1 MTFRDVA
8 IKNFKFNIRKYKA
21 YILSCSFSVMIFF
34 MYLTLFFNKGVV
46 EKFKGTF
53 IHDIMTAVL
62 LVIIFYSA
70 FFINYAQASFFKSR
84 KKEFGLFLTLGMVKK
99 DINKIIGIENL
110 FIAVSSIIIGT
121 ISGTLFSRVFFML
134 SVKVLDSKEIKFDFS
149 YKSFALS
156 ALTFVCIFLISAI
169 VTLIRTS
176 RLSISQLFI
185 DARKSQE
192 SRAKN
197 PVIGLIGLIVLV
209 LSYILMYYYI
219 RGKIF
224 KYNESSGVVF
234 ILILSFVGI
243 YILISQFGSLI
254 IDFVK
259 KNKAAYYKNIISITE
274 VNYKFYEYKKIL
286 YLICILSALTVF
298 FIGSTYGTY
307 ASNLKTVMEQNPY
320 DVMYIETYNQNKLSK
335 DQVEG
340 ILNKSDTK
348 VKERKTLNFADL
360 SLKKD
365 NSIWGNVSV
374 VSDKELNKISEVK
387 VHVKKGYAIAGNG
400 SAQTKKWCEGV
411 KRLQLSKDEDSKYTE
426 FKLQQEINKCF
437 VNNNNATYC
446 FMIIL
451 NNEDY
456 KNLISKVDTK
466 NLKKYYMFNFENW
479 RKTKS
484 VSENL
489 TSKLKQV
496 DGISSK
502 KSNMELGEY
511 WELYPAS
518 KIEDYNT
525 LKTQSSFMLFV
536 MCCIGM
542 IFFISSGVI
551 LYFKIYTDI
560 EAGKERYNKLYRIG
574 IMDDEMKKSISKE
587 LKLIFFVPVFMGSA
601 AGYLYIGIIL
611 SISSYYKNIM
621 LNALIPIAIYFIFQ
635 TIFYNITRGKYIRE
649 TIK

>member
-110 FIAVSSIIIGT
+110 FIATSSIIIGT
-121 ISGTLFSRVFFML
+121 ISGALFSRVFFML

-156 ALTFVCIFLISAI
+156 AFTFVCIFLISAL

-192 SRAKN
+192 SRIKN
-197 PVIGLIGLIVLV
+197 PVIGLAGFIVLV

-224 KYNESSGVVF
+224 KYNESSGVIF

-254 IDFVK
+254 IDFMK

-307 ASNLKTVMEQNPY
+307 TSNLKTVMEQNPY
-320 DVMYIETYNQNKLSK
+320 DVMYIETYNQNKLSN
-335 DQVEG
+335 DQVEE

-348 VKERKTLNFADL
+348 VKDKKTLNFADL

-387 VHVKKGYAIAGNG
+387 VHVKKGCAIAGNG
-400 SAQTKKWCEGV
+400 SAETKKWCEGV

-437 VNNNNATYC
+437 VNNNNETYC

-466 NLKKYYMFNFENW
+466 NLKKYHMFNFGDW

-489 TSKLKQV
+489 TNKLKQV

-518 KIEDYNT
+518 KIQDYST
-525 LKTQSSFMLFV
+525 LKTQNSFMLFV

-560 EAGKERYNKLYRIG
+560 EDGKERYNKLYRIG

-587 LKLIFFVPVFMGSA
+587 LKLIFFAPVFMGSA

-611 SISSYYKNIM
+611 SISSYYKSIM

-635 TIFYNITRGKYIRE
+635 TIFYNITRAKYIKE
-649 TIK
+649 AMG